1 MRRLLLVF
9 VLCLGAVVGF
19 AQDEKTAV
27 DIKNDGNEAL
37 RAKNYAGA
45 LQLFEKALGKWN
57 AEPQDSAQLALYDM
71 ATDTALV
78 YNMAVCAYQS
88 KTYDKAIKYF
98 DESIAMDYKKE
109 TAYLYKAYTYR
120 KMNNDDEY
128 LKTLE
133 EALAV
138 TPNDDKVKG
147 LLAIV
152 YMKDAN
158 VFYTTGAKILKQAA
172 ADVAA
177 AKFKTTDPPY
187 LEAEGKAK
195 DEFKKAL
202 PILEKALSF
211 DPENAQ
217 GKQLKD
223 ACEQML
229 K

>member
-1 MRRLLLVF
+1 MRRLFLVF
-9 VLCLGAVVGF
+9 ALCLGAVVGF

-27 DIKNDGNEAL
+27 DFKNDGNDAL

-45 LQLFEKALGKWN
+45 LKLYEKALDKWN
-57 AEPQDSAQLALYDM
+57 AEPQDSAQIALYDM

-78 YNMAVCAYQS
+78 YNMAVSAYQAKS
-88 KTYDKAIKYF
+88 YEKAIKYF
-98 DESIAMDYKKE
+98 DESIAMAYKTE
-109 TAYLYKAYTYR
+109 TSYLYKAYAYR
-120 KMNNDDEY
+120 KMKNNDEY

-133 EALAV
+133 EALV
-138 TPNDDKVKG
+138 VSPNDDKVKG
-147 LLAIV
+147 LLATI
-152 YMKDAN
+152 YLKDAN
-158 VFYTTGAKILKQAA
+158 VFYTSGAKILKGAA

-177 AKFKTTDPPY
+177 AKYKTTDEPY
-187 LEAEGKAK
+187 KEAEEKAK
-195 DEFKKAL
+195 VEFGKAL

-217 GKQLKD
+217 GQQLKD

>member
-1 MRRLLLVF
+1 MRRLFLVF
-9 VLCLGAVVGF
+9 ALCLGAVVGF

-27 DIKNDGNEAL
+27 DLKNDGNEAL
-37 RAKNYAGA
+37 RAKNYSGA
-45 LQLFEKALGKWN
+45 LDLYEKALVKWN

-78 YNMAVCAYQS
+78 YNMAVSAYQAKS
-88 KTYDKAIKYF
+88 YDKAITYF
-98 DESIAMDYKKE
+98 DNSIGMGYKKE

-120 KMNNDDEY
+120 KMKNDDEY
-128 LKTLE
+128 VKTLE
-133 EALAV
+133 EALNV

-158 VFYTTGAKILKQAA
+158 VFYSNGAKILKEAA
-172 ADVAA
+172 SDVAA
-177 AKFKTTDPPY
+177 AKYKTTDEPY
-187 LEAEGKAK
+187 KVAEAKAK